1 MWCVVYTRVCICICE
16 RVTPVHHCT
25 SLPCTSGVECWC
37 QPAQQKMQAALPQ
50 VPVQATM
57 VPHGWAPKVI
67 AVSTQLFQ
75 FLSQMP
81 LTCCSKSNINTES
94 GLVLKSPFPLPTMGS
109 YAIMFLKR
117 KSLFLKTSELF
128 SHRLNRASRRS
139 YSQSYKK
146 GCLLSMT
153 QRRFNLLRKISPVIS
168 SIFIPTPLGGSDSEA
183 ILCLLPLRWNGKKTE
198 FNFWQGIVLHL

>member
-1 MWCVVYTRVCICICE
+1 MANVAQKSSPGASISENVVCGIYTSLHCICE
-16 RVTPVHHCT
+16 RVTLVHHCT
-25 SLPCTSGVECWC
+25 SPPCTSGVECWC

-128 SHRLNRASRRS
+128 SHRLNRASRRLFS
-139 YSQSYKK
+139 VLQEGLPTVHDSKEIHPSKEDFPSDLQLVHTHPSWRQWFR
-146 GCLLSMT
+146 SN
-153 QRRFNLLRKISPVIS
+153 FVPSPS
-168 SIFIPTPLGGSDSEA
+168 
-183 ILCLLPLRWNGKKTE
+183 
-198 FNFWQGIVLHL
+198 